1 MIWPGLIQSTLLFSL
16 YVFDMAYDV
25 DNPSIA
31 VSLTLLFLTLLTIPV
46 TLLLYYNRRNR
57 LNNIIHKIRADS
69 ETEITTLSQKVDDAA
84 VVKGAAVKEGSDG
97 FYMTASFLAQVEK
110 ESVKNPILE
119 LEEKKDKNMGELD
132 DNYNYGG
139 TN

>member
-1 MIWPGLIQSTLLFSL
+1 MTLL
-16 YVFDMAYDV
+16 
-25 DNPSIA
+25 I
-31 VSLTLLFLTLLTIPV
+31 LTLLTITV

-57 LNNIIHKIRADS
+57 LNNTIHKIRADS

-84 VVKGAAVKEGSDG
+84 VVKDATVKEGSGG
-97 FYMTASFLAQVEK
+97 FDMTATFVAQVEE